1 MFVTEWRDLRYNR
14 PHPNWAPY
22 SGIQPLV
29 ETVKPRAALAT
40 HDDPVNS
47 REV

>member
-29 ETVKPRAALAT
+29 ETVKPLVLGNGEARPA
-40 HDDPVNS
+40 
-47 REV
+47 